1 MKRCLTFLLAACI
14 LCGVLVGCSSAPDTS
29 QQSSSSSDIS
39 SNVTDDSESTDSSA
53 TELPDGPVKDAIN
66 TASQTLLN
74 GTASGKLMEEGESIA
89 VWVETQ
95 SSGYANKEELSSN
108 FVEFIEEFCSNC
120 ETDFPYTGVGFSLF
134 VDDDIVAM
142 VTPLFKEGKFIL
154 QSDPLIVNDE
164 YSQIKSLVS
173 NSAYFSGGGKLQDII
188 SDKYFTA
195 APEDY
200 PAEQYGEQIVDGDF
214 GTALKDLNADFKE
227 SGEGQE
233 IIALYKEGDTSIQV
247 HYSPSDKAVEED
259 DYETIAIEFIS
270 MAKLII
276 SNINQYSDI
285 PTKSVTVVL
294 GRSSAILIAT
304 DPSEYGAS
312 ITSFSALSEN
322 EELNDILQT
331 TYDIAFEDMD
341 VSNILS

>member
-173 NSAYFSGGGKLQDII
+173 NSAYFSGA
-188 SDKYFTA
+188 SEEYSF
-195 APEDY
+195 
-200 PAEQYGEQIVDGDF
+200 DG
-214 GTALKDLNADFKE
+214 FKE
-227 SGEGQE
+227 IFNDNTTGEIVNNYAIIHIPVDPATAENIYPLLDVFYDTDSMTDLFVQMEMTRIFERDVDNFTFQFCTTSGEWVLEYYYNSAGDEMFNYDTGVDYNQAFESE
-233 IIALYKEGDTSIQV
+233 ILKLYE
-247 HYSPSDKAVEED
+247 
-259 DYETIAIEFIS
+259 
-270 MAKLII
+270 M
-276 SNINQYSDI
+276 INQDY
-285 PTKSVTVVL
+285 
-294 GRSSAILIAT
+294 
-304 DPSEYGAS
+304 
-312 ITSFSALSEN
+312 
-322 EELNDILQT
+322 
-331 TYDIAFEDMD
+331 
-341 VSNILS
+341 